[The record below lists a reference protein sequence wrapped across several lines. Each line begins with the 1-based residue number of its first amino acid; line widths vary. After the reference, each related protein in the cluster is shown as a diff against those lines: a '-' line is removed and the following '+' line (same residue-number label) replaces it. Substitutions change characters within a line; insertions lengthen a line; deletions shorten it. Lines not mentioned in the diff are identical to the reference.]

1 MNLSLSTI
9 HEAQKQLSR
18 YLAQTRLVAAPS
30 LSRASK
36 SKCLLE
42 TGNRTSYRVVQ
53 GARRAV
59 FASSQSG
66 AKENPRGGCVKH
78 RKSRSSGRLRGKTTQ
93 DSRGDFPA
101 ENPNPVKRKRIA
113 DLGAKIVEQGQDISD
128 AFDGAVTYAQAE
140 GVFLLNDATDPDLP
154 AGPATIALEILEQL
168 PETSQIYVPMGDTAL
183 IRGIGAAAK
192 QISPGIR
199 IVGVQAERAPS
210 YFLSWKQDRV
220 VTTESCNT
228 IADGLATRTPVME
241 NVKAIRELV
250 DDVQLVSEEAMLDAV
265 RHLLLEEHVV
275 AEPSG
280 AATAAAIS

>member
-1 MNLSLSTI
+1 M
-9 HEAQKQLSR
+9 
-18 YLAQTRLVAAPS
+18 
-30 LSRASK
+30 
-36 SKCLLE
+36 
-42 TGNRTSYRVVQ
+42 
-53 GARRAV
+53 
-59 FASSQSG
+59 
-66 AKENPRGGCVKH
+66 
-78 RKSRSSGRLRGKTTQ
+78 
-93 DSRGDFPA
+93 
-101 ENPNPVKRKRIA
+101 
-113 DLGAKIVEQGQDISD
+113 
-128 AFDGAVTYAQAE
+128 
-140 GVFLLNDATDPDLP
+140 
-154 AGPATIALEILEQL
+154 EILEQL

-250 DDVQLVSEEAMLDAV
+250 DDVQMVSEETMLDAV

-280 AATAAAIS
+280 AATAAAFLNSRSFEPGNIVLIVSGANISSEVLRSALQVNANRES